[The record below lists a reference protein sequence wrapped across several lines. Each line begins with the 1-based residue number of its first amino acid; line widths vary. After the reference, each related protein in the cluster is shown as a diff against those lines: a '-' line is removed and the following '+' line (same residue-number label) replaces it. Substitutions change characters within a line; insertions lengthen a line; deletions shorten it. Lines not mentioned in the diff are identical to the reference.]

1 MTRSRNA
8 TTRIRVL
15 THCCVAHCR
24 LSPSAAPAID
34 DGSNPRLTSDGWGG
48 HRSNLFDLRTGHNIQ
63 FMALTSLTVCVDE
76 QSAPTLAAV
85 LKEMEFVPQV
95 CNDLQGAAGL
105 LAAQAFDIVLI
116 DFSDEAAALQFTANI
131 RKTAHNKTAQI
142 VALIDARN
150 NVRSLFSAGCNFV
163 LYKPLSLETA
173 RDSLRAARGLMRRE
187 KRSSKR
193 VRLNKK
199 AAIAYAS
206 VENASATLLDL
217 SETGVRIQSEKAV
230 PQTCRVYFQFTLP
243 GHASLVNIVGEV
255 VWQDSVGRVG
265 LRFANVPQASRKVLG
280 EWLRSNGLTDAEA
293 EAPSPQAQGDPET
306 KRFGLGLLQAS
317 ASDRRIKM
325 RHTCQ
330 LGAEV
335 YYDGSTVPNRC
346 TLSDISTDGCY
357 VESTAPFP
365 AGTLVEIVVHTKAL
379 KLRVQGRVQT
389 MHPGFGMG
397 VELFLK
403 TPEQKV
409 HVNQLVDFAAQSG
422 ILA

>member
-1 MTRSRNA
+1 MTE
-8 TTRIRVL
+8 V
-15 THCCVAHCR
+15 THV
-24 LSPSAAPAID
+24 
-34 DGSNPRLTSDGWGG
+34 LTSDRRDG
-48 HRSNLFDLRTGHNIQ
+48 HRSNLFDLRTGHNIE
-63 FMALTSLTVCVDE
+63 FMALTSLTVCVDA
-76 QSAPTLAAV
+76 QSAPTIATV
-85 LKEMEFVPQV
+85 LKELDIVPQV
-95 CNDLQGAAGL
+95 CDDLLGAAAQ
-105 LAAQAFDIVLI
+105 LAAQTFDIVLI

-131 RKTAHNKTAQI
+131 RKTSHNKTAQI
-142 VALIDARN
+142 IALIDARN
-150 NVRSLFSAGCNFV
+150 NVRSLFSVGCNFV

-173 RDSLRAARGLMRRE
+173 RDSLRSARGLMRRE

-206 VENASATLLDL
+206 VENAPATLLDL
-217 SETGVRIQSEKAV
+217 SETGVRIQSEKTV
-230 PQTCRVYFQFTLP
+230 PPSCRVYFQFSLP
-243 GHASLVNIVGEV
+243 GQVSVVNIVSEV

-280 EWLRSNGLTDAEA
+280 EWLRSNCLVEVES
-293 EAPSPQAQGDPET
+293 EAPPSQTTTEPET
-306 KRFGLGLLQAS
+306 KHFGLGLLQVS
-317 ASDRRIKM
+317 ASDRRVKT
-325 RHTCQ
+325 RHSCQ

-335 YYDGSTVPNRC
+335 YYEGSTVPNRC

-365 AGTLVEIVVHTKAL
+365 AGTLLEIVVHTKTL

-403 TPEQKV
+403 TPEQKA
-409 HVNQLVDFAAQSG
+409 HVKQLVDFAAQSG

>member
-1 MTRSRNA
+1 MTEVTDA
-8 TTRIRVL
+8 L
-15 THCCVAHCR
+15 TGD
-24 LSPSAAPAID
+24 SWD
-34 DGSNPRLTSDGWGG
+34 G
-48 HRSNLFDLRTGHNIQ
+48 HRSNLFDLRTGHNIHC
-63 FMALTSLTVCVDE
+63 MALKSLTVSVDAE
-76 QSAPTLAAV
+76 SAATLAAV
-85 LKEMEFVPQV
+85 LKEMEIPPRV
-95 CNDLQGAAGL
+95 CNDLLEAAEQ
-105 LAAQAFDIVLI
+105 LAAQAFDVVVI
-116 DFSDEAAALQFTANI
+116 DFNDEAAALQFTANI
-131 RKTAHNKTAQI
+131 RKTSHNKTAQI

-150 NVRSLFSAGCNFV
+150 NVRALFSAGCNFV
-163 LYKPLSLETA
+163 LYKPLSLEIA
-173 RDSLRAARGLMRRE
+173 RDSLRSARGLMRRE

-243 GHASLVNIVGEV
+243 GQASVVNIVGEV

-265 LRFANVPQASRKVLG
+265 LRFANVPQASRKVLS
-280 EWLRSNGLTDAEA
+280 EWLRSNGLMEAEP
-293 EAPSPQAQGDPET
+293 EAPSPQTQAEPET

-330 LGAEV
+330 LGAEI
-335 YYDGSTVPNRC
+335 YHDGSTVPNRC
-346 TLSDISTDGCY
+346 KLSDISIDGCY

-365 AGTLVEIVVHTKAL
+365 AGTLLEIVVHTKAL

-397 VELFLK
+397 VELFLR
-403 TPEQKV
+403 TPEQKARV
-409 HVNQLVDFAAQSG
+409 KQLVDFAAQSG

>member
-1 MTRSRNA
+1 
-8 TTRIRVL
+8 
-15 THCCVAHCR
+15 
-24 LSPSAAPAID
+24 
-34 DGSNPRLTSDGWGG
+34 
-48 HRSNLFDLRTGHNIQ
+48 
-63 FMALTSLTVCVDE
+63 MALTSLTVCVDE
-76 QSAPTLAAV
+76 QSAPTLTAV
-85 LKEMEFVPQV
+85 LKEMEIVPQV
-95 CNDLQGAAGL
+95 CEDLLGAASQ
-105 LAAQAFDIVLI
+105 LASQPFDIVLI

-131 RKTAHNKTAQI
+131 RKTSHNKTAQI
-142 VALIDARN
+142 IALIDARN

-163 LYKPLSLETA
+163 LYKPLSVETA

-187 KRSSKR
+187 KRSNKR

-206 VENASATLLDL
+206 VENAPATLLDL
-217 SETGVRIQSEKAV
+217 SETGVRIQSEKIV
-230 PQTCRVYFQFTLP
+230 PATCRVYFQFSLP
-243 GHASLVNIVGEV
+243 GQVSVVNIAGEV

-265 LRFANVPQASRKVLG
+265 LRFANVPQASRKVLT
-280 EWLRSNGLTDAEA
+280 EWLQSNRMLESAP
-293 EAPSPQAQGDPET
+293 EAPTPQTQTEPET

-335 YYDGSTVPNRC
+335 YYEGSAVPNRC

-365 AGTLVEIVVHTKAL
+365 AGTLLEIVVHTKTL

-403 TPEQKV
+403 TPAQKAQV
-409 HVNQLVDFAAQSG
+409 KQLVDYAAQSG

>member
-1 MTRSRNA
+1 
-8 TTRIRVL
+8 
-15 THCCVAHCR
+15 
-24 LSPSAAPAID
+24 
-34 DGSNPRLTSDGWGG
+34 
-48 HRSNLFDLRTGHNIQ
+48 
-63 FMALTSLTVCVDE
+63 MALTSLTVCVDE

-85 LKEMEFVPQV
+85 LKEMDFIPQV
-95 CNDLQGAAGL
+95 CGDLLGAASQ
-105 LAAQAFDIVLI
+105 LAAQSFDIVLI

-131 RKTAHNKTAQI
+131 RKTSHNKTAQI

-199 AAIAYAS
+199 AAIAYAT
-206 VENASATLLDL
+206 VENEPATLIDL

-230 PQTCRVYFQFTLP
+230 PPTCRVYFQFTLP
-243 GHASLVNIVGEV
+243 GQVSVVNIVGEV

-265 LRFANVPQASRKVLG
+265 LRFANVPQASRKVLS
-280 EWLRSNGLTDAEA
+280 EWLRSNRMLEVAS
-293 EAPSPQAQGDPET
+293 EAPPPQKQTDNETST

-335 YYDGSTVPNRC
+335 YYEGSTVPNRC

-365 AGTLVEIVVHTKAL
+365 AGTLLEIVVHTKAL

-403 TPEQKV
+403 TPEQKA
-409 HVNQLVDFAAQSG
+409 HVNQLVDLAAQSG

>member
-1 MTRSRNA
+1 
-8 TTRIRVL
+8 
-15 THCCVAHCR
+15 
-24 LSPSAAPAID
+24 
-34 DGSNPRLTSDGWGG
+34 
-48 HRSNLFDLRTGHNIQ
+48 
-63 FMALTSLTVCVDE
+63 MALTSLTVCVDE
-76 QSAPTLAAV
+76 QSAPTLMGV
-85 LKEMEFVPQV
+85 LKEMEIVPQV
-95 CNDLQGAAGL
+95 CEDLLEAAAQ
-105 LAAQAFDIVLI
+105 LAAEAFDIVLI

-131 RKTAHNKTAQI
+131 RKTSHNKTSQI

-199 AAIAYAS
+199 AAIAYAT
-206 VENASATLLDL
+206 VENEPATLIDL

-230 PQTCRVYFQFTLP
+230 PPTCRVYFQFTLP
-243 GHASLVNIVGEV
+243 GQVSVVNIVGEV

-265 LRFANVPQASRKVLG
+265 LRFANVPQASRKVLS
-280 EWLRSNGLTDAEA
+280 EWLRSNRMLEVAS
-293 EAPSPQAQGDPET
+293 EAPPQKQTDTETST

-335 YYDGSTVPNRC
+335 YYEGSTVPNRC

-365 AGTLVEIVVHTKAL
+365 EGTLLEIVVHTKAL

-403 TPEQKV
+403 TPEQKT
-409 HVNQLVDFAAQSG
+409 HVKQLVDFAAQSG